1 MAVLAMVKLKGDPEQ
16 ILAAKSEY
24 MDPVAE
30 APFREHGHQS
40 QIVTRTDDGVIIF
53 NLWDNPEGRDRA
65 NADPDMQAAREKIV
79 AITGAEA
86 EFASWEVVAQKTTL
100 R

>member
-1 MAVLAMVKLKGDPEQ
+1 MAVLAMVKLKGDPDQ
-16 ILAAKSEY
+16 ILAAKTDH

-30 APFREHGHQS
+30 APFRDYGHQS
-40 QIVTRTDDGVIIF
+40 QIVARTDDDVIIF

-65 NADPDMQAAREKIV
+65 NADPGMQAAREKIV

-86 EFASWEVVAQKTTL
+86 EFASWEVVSQKTTL